1 MRACLGVTTVTEP
14 HPRTPWRAQGSGLA
28 IPCIVP
34 VRNAKV
40 PPEFTLV
47 APAGHT
53 LGMLVYL
60 EYRMPSEAVH
70 RELIWLS
77 AIVRCTD
84 RAYRVPDSFGP
95 MYYVGRVYGDT
106 PLSLSAGSR
115 DWASHKALAHFY
127 RRGNRIEVDAEDG
140 THVAFSWKPRGLV
153 FSAPTR
159 ISTLQRGQGRVVSF
173 RAQGRAQVQ
182 LATYKLE
189 AFESEHHE
197 WEGFKHRLVLPGV
210 ASHLKAFESVM
221 HGPAEVPRRLD
232 SIAPSP
238 TPSLV

>member
-1 MRACLGVTTVTEP
+1 MTEP
-14 HPRTPWRAQGSGLA
+14 TPKAPRRAAPFRAQGSGLA

-34 VRNAKV
+34 AKNAHV
-40 PPEFTLV
+40 PPEFSV
-47 APAGHT
+47 VSPAGHT

-77 AIVRCTD
+77 AVVRCTD

-106 PLSLSAGSR
+106 PLTLSAGSR
-115 DWASHKALAHFY
+115 EWASHKSLARFF
-127 RRGNRIEVDAEDG
+127 RRGNHIEVDADDG

-159 ISTLQRGQGRVVSF
+159 ISTLQRGQGRIVSF
-173 RAQGRAQVQ
+173 RAQGRARVQ
-182 LATYKLE
+182 LATYSLD
-189 AFESEHHE
+189 AFESDHAE
-197 WEGFKHRLVLPGV
+197 WEGFKRRLVLPGV
-210 ASHLKAFESVM
+210 ASHLKAFDSMM
-221 HGPAEVPRRLD
+221 HGPHEVPRRID

>member
-1 MRACLGVTTVTEP
+1 
-14 HPRTPWRAQGSGLA
+14 
-28 IPCIVP
+28 
-34 VRNAKV
+34 
-40 PPEFTLV
+40 V

-84 RAYRVPDSFGP
+84 RAYRVPDSWGP

-106 PLSLSAGSR
+106 SLSLSAGSR
-115 DWASHKALAHFY
+115 EWAPHKTLAHFY

-153 FSAPTR
+153 FSAPAR
-159 ISTLQRGQGRVVSF
+159 ISTLQRGAGRVVSF
-173 RAQGRAQVQ
+173 RAHGRAQVQ

-189 AFESEHHE
+189 AFESEHEE
-197 WEGFKHRLVLPGV
+197 WEGFKRRLVLPGV
-210 ASHLKAFESVM
+210 ASALKAFDSLM
-221 HGPAEVPRRLD
+221 HGPAEVPRRVD
-232 SIAPSP
+232 SIAPS
-238 TPSLV
+238 TAPSLV

>member
-1 MRACLGVTTVTEP
+1 MVVSVTEP
-14 HPRTPWRAQGSGLA
+14 NPRTPWRAHGSGLA

-34 VRNAKV
+34 VKNAQV
-40 PPEFTLV
+40 PPEFTVV

-60 EYRMPSEAVH
+60 EYHMPAEAVH

-77 AIVRCTD
+77 AVVRCTD

-115 DWASHKALAHFY
+115 EWASHKTLARFI
-127 RRGNRIEVDAEDG
+127 RRGNSIRVVADDG
-140 THVAFSWKPRGLV
+140 TEVAFSWKPRGLV

-159 ISTLQRGQGRVVSF
+159 ISTLQRGAGRVVSF
-173 RAQGRAQVQ
+173 RAHGRAQVQ
-182 LATYKLE
+182 LATYKLD
-189 AFESEHHE
+189 AFESEHEE
-197 WEGFKHRLVLPGV
+197 WEGFKRRLVLPGV
-210 ASHLKAFESVM
+210 ASHLKAFDSVM
-221 HGPAEVPRRLD
+221 HGPADVPRRID
-232 SIAPSP
+232 SIAPRP
-238 TPSLV
+238 APSLI

>member
-1 MRACLGVTTVTEP
+1 MAEP
-14 HPRTPWRAQGSGLA
+14 NSKTPWRAQGSGLA

-34 VRNAKV
+34 AKNAHV
-40 PPEFTLV
+40 PEEFTV
-47 APAGHT
+47 VSPAGHT

-60 EYRMPSEAVH
+60 EYHTPTQAVH
-70 RELIWLS
+70 HELIWLS
-77 AIVRCTD
+77 AVVRCTD

-95 MYYVGRVYGDT
+95 MYYVGRVYGDSAV
-106 PLSLSAGSR
+106 SLSAGR
-115 DWASHKALAHFY
+115 REWASHKALARFF

-140 THVAFSWKPRGLV
+140 THVAFSWKPRGLT

-159 ISTLQRGQGRVVSF
+159 ISTLQRGLGRVVSF

-182 LATYKLE
+182 LATYRLE
-189 AFESEHHE
+189 AFESEHDE
-197 WEGFKHRLVLPGV
+197 WEGFKRRLVLPGV